1 MKKIIVSLIVG
12 FGIGFSFSSYQVAK
26 EKQREEQ
33 VKVDYCN
40 RWSTRF
46 LTLKNGN
53 NYTDELLGKY
63 VKICRDHY
71 YQLREYYKNQENK
84 R

>member
-40 RWSTRF
+40 LWSTGF
-46 LTLKNGN
+46 YL
-53 NYTDELLGKY
+53 
-63 VKICRDHY
+63 
-71 YQLREYYKNQENK
+71 
-84 R
+84 

>member
-1 MKKIIVSLIVG
+1 MKKLVLSLLIG
-12 FGIGFSFSSYQVAK
+12 FGIGFFLSSYKVAQ
-26 EKQREEQ
+26 QRQKAEQ
-33 VKVDYCN
+33 VKVGYCN
-40 RWSTRF
+40 GWSKRF